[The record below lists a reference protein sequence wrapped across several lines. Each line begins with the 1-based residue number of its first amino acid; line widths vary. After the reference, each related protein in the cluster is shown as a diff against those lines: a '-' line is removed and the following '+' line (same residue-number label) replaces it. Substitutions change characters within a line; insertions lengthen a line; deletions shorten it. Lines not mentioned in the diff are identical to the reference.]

1 LAIPDTIGYE
11 TRDHVA
17 TITINRPEAMNSL
30 TMEMLMGIE
39 EAFAAFNADPDG
51 WVAILTAAGDKAFS
65 SGLDLK
71 EAAPMLTGGDTLGFD
86 DTTKR
91 QFSDVFKPIICAVNG
106 FCIAGGLEMLLG
118 TDIRIA
124 AEHATFGLGEVKVG
138 LVPLG
143 GTHIRL
149 PRQIPWS
156 IAMQLLLTGQ
166 NIDAKRAYEVGLINE
181 VVPAAELMPTARKLA
196 ERMCRNGPL
205 AMKTAK
211 EIAVRAL
218 ALESGFVL
226 EKALGL
232 RVLNSED
239 AKEGPKAF
247 AEKRKPEFK
256 GWNDPGDRHRMPT
269 LESVGGDD

>member
-1 LAIPDTIGYE
+1 LDLPSTLRYEKQDHIAI
-11 TRDHVA
+11 
-17 TITINRPEAMNSL
+17 ITIDRPEALNSL
-30 TMEMLMGIE
+30 TMEMLTGIE
-39 EAFAAFNADPDG
+39 DAMSDFDADPDLWIG
-51 WVAILTAAGDKAFS
+51 ILTASGEKAFS

-106 FCIAGGLEMLLG
+106 YCIAGGMEMLLG

-124 AEHATFGLGEVKVG
+124 AEHATFGLGEVRWG

-149 PRQIPWS
+149 PAQIPWA
-156 IAMQLLLTGQ
+156 IAMQLLLTGKP
-166 NIDAKRAYEVGLINE
+166 IDAQRAYEVGLINE
-181 VVPAAELMPTARKLA
+181 VVPAADLMSTAMDQAQKL
-196 ERMCRNGPL
+196 CRNGPL

-218 ALESGFVL
+218 GLESGFVL
-226 EKALGL
+226 EKALGQK
-232 RVLNSED
+232 VLNSED
-239 AKEGPKAF
+239 AKEGPLAF
-247 AEKRKPEFK
+247 AEKRPAVFK
-256 GWNDPGDRHRMPT
+256 GR
-269 LESVGGDD
+269 